1 MKSIG
6 RWLKEDWRH
15 NRFRLVV
22 ATTGALCFISV
33 YVVLA
38 WVGDDASVFTVFLL
52 TLAGATLHTIN
63 AYLRH
68 SINLIMLN
76 IIVICV
82 TLFGIFKM
90 FMF

>member
-15 NRFRLVV
+15 NRFRLIIET
-22 ATTGALCFISV
+22 AGAFCFISV

-38 WVGDDASVFTVFLL
+38 WFGDDASVFTVFLL
-52 TLAGATLHTIN
+52 RLAGAFLHTIN
-63 AYLRH
+63 AYLRQ

-90 FMF
+90 LMF